1 MSGVHEPETY
11 LQYLQLKASVACN
24 RKAGFREFLYEPRLT
39 FILVL

>member
-11 LQYLQLKASVACN
+11 LQYLQLEASVACN